1 MRKWY
6 AAGAAVVFVGA
17 TTMLAGPVRAA
28 VSDVPADCG
37 TWATAYKADGQRIS
51 YGYENKTAKTVQ
63 YPGDKLAWVPSAQQ
77 QIGGAGDVDLFISS
91 ELVTHPTDGY
101 IYQLERRGER
111 TNGVWTMKQN
121 QATRIASGFG
131 GTKVLAIGSSYVYRI
146 AGTALYR
153 YNLAYVNGKP
163 TLSGK
168 KTLAST
174 NWDTV
179 KTFTFE
185 RTEGTGTSAAEV
197 FVGTKTNGQLKEW
210 RIPVSTPTSITSKV
224 LQNTGW
230 SSFASLSTGYCSSHP
245 TGRPFLAITAG
256 GSASVY
262 FDANATDG
270 VGTDIKGGSLGAL
283 GWTGKAYGQ

>member
-1 MRKWY
+1 MRRWY

-17 TTMLAGPVRAA
+17 STVLAGPAGAA

-37 TWATAYKADGQRIS
+37 VWTTAYKADGQRIS
-51 YGYENKTAKTVQ
+51 YGYENSTKKTVQ
-63 YPGDKLAWVPSAQQ
+63 YPGDKLAWVPSSQQ
-77 QIGGAGDVDLFISS
+77 QIGAAGDTDLFISS

-101 IYQLERRGER
+101 LYRLERRGER
-111 TNGVWTMKQN
+111 VNGVWSMTRN
-121 QATRIASGFG
+121 QTTRLASGFG

-153 YNLAYVNGKP
+153 YNFSYVNGVP

-168 KTLAST
+168 KTLAAT

-179 KTFTFE
+179 KTFTYE
-185 RTEGTGTSAAEV
+185 RNVGGADV
-197 FVGTKTNGQLKEW
+197 LIGTKTNGQLKEW
-210 RIPVSTPTSITSKV
+210 RIPVATPTSITSKV

-230 SSFASLSTGYCSSHP
+230 SGFSSLSTGFCSTHP
-245 TGRPFLAITAG
+245 NSRPLLGITPG

-283 GWTGKAYGQ
+283 GWTGKGYGQ